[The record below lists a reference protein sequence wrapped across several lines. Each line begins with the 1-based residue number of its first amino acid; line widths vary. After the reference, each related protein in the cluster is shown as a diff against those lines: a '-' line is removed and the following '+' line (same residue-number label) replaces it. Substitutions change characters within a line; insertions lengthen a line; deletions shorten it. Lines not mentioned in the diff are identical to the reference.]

1 MAGSGSVTTS
11 LPHFPQPLLPTPQE
25 SLAKA
30 LGEQGIPPGAYPL
43 TLSRVRTWTL
53 SPSSRWRP
61 HQDGEGADPG
71 ALSHQLDDTALQA
84 AISNS
89 RPPDRGQPHGMRI
102 LSPSLDWGKS
112 SLFLPYLP
120 KRGGAAR
127 PERPRQDV
135 RKTLVSGT
143 KQDGSVCVARHC
155 PRGEYHQAPSPTT
168 HKHTYHPSP
177 RVLAITMLT
186 RRGPNN
192 NNTIMPA
199 TICVELL
206 L

>member
-30 LGEQGIPPGAYPL
+30 LGKQGIPPGAHPL

-102 LSPSLDWGKS
+102 LSPSLDWGNS
-112 SLFLPYLP
+112 SLFLPNLL
-120 KRGGAAR
+120 KRGGAAG

-143 KQDGSVCVARHC
+143 KQDGGVCAARHC
-155 PRGEYHQAPSPTT
+155 PRGEYHQAPSPPPTNT
-168 HKHTYHPSP
+168 PTI
-177 RVLAITMLT
+177 LAP
-186 RRGPNN
+186 GCWQFP
-192 NNTIMPA
+192 
-199 TICVELL
+199 C
-206 L
+206 